1 LRKLTEFSDSKQVL
15 VFSSYLVSLGIQNQV
30 DEANDT
36 WEVWVFDDTHLEDA
50 KNELDFFLKDP
61 EDARFN
67 KIEKIAQKIKQEEED
82 NQKKLNKLYVD
93 TRLSPQRSQSIQV
106 TWMLIGISVAVF
118 FLREYSNS
126 EFAIEVLEKFFIT
139 DSARSPF
146 LSKVLEGEIWRLA
159 TPMFLHFTW
168 LHIIFNMMW
177 LHTLGSIIEQ
187 KKGGIKYL
195 LIIFTIAVLS
205 NLVQYLMQYIFVSP
219 NFGGMSGVVFG
230 LVGYVWMKMKFS
242 PHEGIGLDPMN
253 INIMLIWLVVCMTG
267 LVGPIANG
275 AHLGGL
281 VVGLILGYVPY
292 FIKVKLK
299 KR

>member
-1 LRKLTEFSDSKQVL
+1 MRKLTEFSDSKQVL

-50 KNELDFFLKDP
+50 KKELDFFLKDP

-118 FLREYSNS
+118 FLKDYANS
-126 EFAIEVLEKFFIT
+126 HIVNEVLVKFFI
-139 DSARSPF
+139 DNPMPGNHPF
-146 LSKVLEGEIWRLA
+146 LSKVLGGEVWRLV
-159 TPMFLHFTW
+159 TPMFLHFGFM
-168 LHIIFNMMW
+168 HIIFNMMW

-187 KKGGIKYL
+187 AKGAKVYL
-195 LIIFTIAVLS
+195 LIILTIAALS
-205 NLVQYLMQYIFVSP
+205 NFVQYFYSGP

-281 VVGLILGYVPY
+281 VVGLILGYAPY

-299 KR
+299 RR